1 MSLVDTTTTTTIT
14 TTTGRTFLGQG
25 YAEEAFVFAGHAP
38 KEEEKKN
45 GRERNRNYNVV

>member
-1 MSLVDTTTTTTIT
+1 MSLVDTTTTATTK
-14 TTTGRTFLGQG
+14 TTGRTFLGQD
-25 YAEEAFVFAGHAP
+25 YMAEEAFVFAGHAP